1 LQKQASVD
9 LHRPI
14 EPQLVA
20 FTGTPLL
27 KDDKTQNKFGPILH
41 AYTMQR
47 AVEQVWMVQLG
58 GLEPPTFGATIRRS
72 NQLSYSCTRG
82 AS

>member
-1 LQKQASVD
+1 LSARARPPSSSTELQKQASVD

-47 AVEQVWMVQLG
+47 AVEQV
-58 GLEPPTFGATIRRS
+58 
-72 NQLSYSCTRG
+72 
-82 AS
+82 